1 MDYLLFGFYVK
12 DRLGQNLFGDNTYLR
27 FIDSPLRGNANEE
40 WEARFT
46 FRMPVLPPGDYSVDV
61 AVGNGMQLS
70 HVIQQWVHDALVFRS
85 HSGSMCTGLIG
96 IPMLDISA
104 NAIF

>member
-1 MDYLLFGFYVK
+1 V
-12 DRLGQNLFGDNTYLR
+12 
-27 FIDSPLRGNANEE
+27 
-40 WEARFT
+40 
-46 FRMPVLPPGDYSVDV
+46 
-61 AVGNGMQLS
+61 NGMQLS